1 MHNLILIWAS
11 VMASI
16 APYTP
21 QDQLERIARVVIE
34 ATPNP
39 EEQAL
44 LLTVSFYETTFGLRG
59 IPFGATGRHA
69 AIETLRRTVA
79 RGPMTEDEAARSVL
93 NIVRRAHRQCPRS
106 SVAARLGYFHHG
118 RGCQSDTYSTREA
131 RTARKLLNRARVLM
145 EASERPSC
153 MLDRSVGLCYSIPH
167 GAVARC
173 SR

>member
-1 MHNLILIWAS
+1 MHTLILIWAS

-21 QDQLERIARVVIE
+21 QEQLERIARVVVE

-44 LLTVSFYETTFGLRG
+44 LLTVSFFETTFGMRG
-59 IPFGATGRHA
+59 IPFGATGRRA
-69 AIETLRRTVA
+69 AIENLRRTVD
-79 RGPMTEDEAARSVL
+79 RGPMTEAEAARSVL
-93 NIVRRAHRQCPRS
+93 NIVRRAQRQCPRS

-118 RGCQSDTYSTREA
+118 RGCESDAYSTREA
-131 RTARKLLNRARVLM
+131 RTARKLLSRARVLM

-153 MLDRSVGLCYSIPH
+153 TLDHPIGLCYSMAH
-167 GAVARC
+167 GAVAGC

>member
-21 QDQLERIARVVIE
+21 QEQLERIARVVIE

-44 LLTVSFYETTFGLRG
+44 LLTVSFFETTFGLRG

-69 AIETLRRTVA
+69 AIENLRRTVE
-79 RGPMTEDEAARSVL
+79 RGPMTESEAARSVL
-93 NIVRRAHRQCPRS
+93 NIVRRAQRQCPRS

-118 RGCQSDTYSTREA
+118 RGCESDVYSTREA
-131 RTARKLLNRARVLM
+131 RTARKLLNRARVLT
-145 EASERPSC
+145 EALERPSC
-153 MLDRSVGLCYSIPH
+153 GMDGSIGPCYSLPH
-167 GAVARC
+167 GTVAGC
-173 SR
+173 SQ